1 MKRAFTLL
9 AVAVTLSAAASAQAS
24 RHEYGEYGE
33 HGRGYSRGYGYGGGY
48 ESRTKFYG
56 TIDSM
61 PSSGI
66 WMVSGRQVAISPG
79 TRIKEKYGRVAIGAY
94 VEIEGYHSNGGF
106 TAYEIEVKGGSG
118 GYGGY
123 RYR

>member
-1 MKRAFTLL
+1 MKRAITLL
-9 AVAVTLSAAASAQAS
+9 AIAVTLSAAASAQAS

-33 HGRGYSRGYGYGGGY
+33 YGRGYSRGYGYGGGY

-56 TIDSM
+56 TIDAM

-79 TRIKEKYGRVAIGAY
+79 TRIKEKYGRVAPGAY
-94 VEIEGYHSNGGF
+94 VEVEGYHSNGGF

-118 GYGGY
+118 GY

>member
-1 MKRAFTLL
+1 MKRAIILL

-24 RHEYGEYGE
+24 RHEYGEYG
-33 HGRGYSRGYGYGGGY
+33 RGYGYGGGY
-48 ESRTKFYG
+48 SSGGGYQNKVKFYG
-56 TIDSM
+56 TIDAM

-66 WMVSGRQVAISPG
+66 WMVNGRQVAISPG
-79 TRIKEKYGRVAIGAY
+79 TRIKEKYGRVAPGAY
-94 VEIEGYHSNGGF
+94 VEVEGYHSNGGGF

-118 GYGGY
+118 GGYGY

>member
-9 AVAVTLSAAASAQAS
+9 AIAAVTLSAAGAAQAS
-24 RHEYGEYGE
+24 RHEYGEYG
-33 HGRGYSRGYGYGGGY
+33 RGYGYGGGY

-56 TIDSM
+56 TIDAI

-66 WMVSGRQVAISPG
+66 WTVSGRQVVISPG
-79 TRIKEKYGRVAIGAY
+79 TRIKEKYGRLTPGAH
-94 VEIEGYHSNGGF
+94 VEVEGYHSNGGF
-106 TAYEIEVKGGSG
+106 IAYEIEVKGGSG
-118 GYGGY
+118 GY

>member
-1 MKRAFTLL
+1 MKRAITLL

-33 HGRGYSRGYGYGGGY
+33 HGRGYSRGY

-56 TIDSM
+56 NIDAM

-66 WMVSGRQVAISPG
+66 WMVSGRQVAISPS
-79 TRIKEKYGRVAIGAY
+79 TRIKEKYGRVAPGAY
-94 VEIEGYHSNGGF
+94 VKIEGYHSNGGF

-118 GYGGY
+118 GY

>member
-1 MKRAFTLL
+1 MKRAIILL

-33 HGRGYSRGYGYGGGY
+33 YGRGYGYGGGY
-48 ESRTKFYG
+48 ESRAKFYG
-56 TIDSM
+56 TIDTM

-79 TRIKEKYGRVAIGAY
+79 TRIKEKYGRVAPGAY
-94 VEIEGYHSNGGF
+94 VEVEGYHSNGGF
-106 TAYEIEVKGGSG
+106 TAYEIEVKGS
-118 GYGGY
+118 GY

>member
-1 MKRAFTLL
+1 MKRAITLL

-24 RHEYGEYGE
+24 RHEYG
-33 HGRGYSRGYGYGGGY
+33 RGYGYGGGY
-48 ESRTKFYG
+48 GGGYQNKVKFYG
-56 TIDSM
+56 TIDAM

-66 WMVSGRQVAISPG
+66 WMVNGRQVAISPG
-79 TRIKEKYGRVAIGAY
+79 TRIKEKYGRVAPGAY
-94 VEIEGYHSNGGF
+94 VEVEGYHSNGGF

-118 GYGGY
+118 GY

>member
-1 MKRAFTLL
+1 MKRALTLL
-9 AVAVTLSAAASAQAS
+9 AIAVTLSAAGAAEAS

-33 HGRGYSRGYGYGGGY
+33 YGRGGY
-48 ESRTKFYG
+48 ESRAKFYG

-66 WMVSGRQVAISPG
+66 WMVSGRQVVISPG
-79 TRIKEKYGRVAIGAY
+79 TRIKEKYGRVALGAY
-94 VEIEGYHSNGGF
+94 VEVEGYHSNGGF

-118 GYGGY
+118 GYGYGY
-123 RYR
+123 R

>member
-9 AVAVTLSAAASAQAS
+9 AVAAITLSITGAAEAS

-33 HGRGYSRGYGYGGGY
+33 YGRGYGYGYGGGY
-48 ESRTKFYG
+48 ASRTKFYG
-56 TIDSM
+56 TIDAM

-66 WMVSGRQVAISPG
+66 WMVSGRQVVISPS
-79 TRIKEKYGRVAIGAY
+79 TRIKEKYARVAPGAY
-94 VEIEGYHSNGGF
+94 VEVEGYHSNGGF

-118 GYGGY
+118 GY